1 MSALASLSALPSV
14 GLVAACDDPE
24 IFGVPLTPDQRVRLE
39 RVESGPRTHVWAI
52 GRRGLKTTSEAYV
65 GLWCCLLRP
74 ELLERL
80 RPGERGY
87 AVGIA
92 TNHRQARLLVAAAR
106 AVVERSPLLAPLVES
121 ATEDEILFANGTG
134 FAAFPNTSRGGRG
147 WPVFALLLDELAH
160 FVDNEGNIS
169 AEAVVRALVPATAQF
184 GAEARIVAASTP
196 WGADGTFA
204 EMFQKAVSGE
214 LEDAHAHHATTA
226 QANPSIDP
234 AFLAAEERRDP
245 EGFKSEYM
253 AMLVGSGGAFLDA
266 GNVAAVATLPRELRP
281 EDGTD
286 WVAGLDPAFS
296 SDPFG
301 LVLVG
306 RERRD
311 PRRLVVGGVR
321 SWTPPRLRPV
331 SLDEQREVED
341 GVLAE
346 VAAVVRSFGARA
358 VTDQYRS
365 AGVVE
370 RLRRYG
376 LSVRSEPMTAP
387 TKDAAFGFLRGR
399 INEGGIELP
408 EHPGLLRELRAIRTR
423 YAAGRSS
430 VVLPRIG
437 GSHCDLA
444 QSLALAVYEHDRR
457 SLGGEAATF
466 SVPSAPGIRSPRF
479 HAEPEDYADAVAVG
493 YGRERLAA
501 ARERAGEPRTTR
513 LRPELRR

>member
-1 MSALASLSALPSV
+1 MSAALPRV
-14 GLVAACDDPE
+14 GLVAACDDE
-24 IFGVPLTPDQRVRLE
+24 RLLGVPLTTDQRVRLE
-39 RVESGPRTHVWAI
+39 RVEVGPRTHVWAV
-52 GRRGLKTTSEAYV
+52 GRRGLKTTSAAYV
-65 GLWCCLLRP
+65 GLWCCLLPP

-87 AVGIA
+87 AVGVA
-92 TNHRQARLLVAAAR
+92 TNHRQARLLVRAPL

-121 ATEDEILFANGTG
+121 ATEDEILFANGAG
-134 FAAFPNTSRGGRG
+134 FAAFPNTSRGWRG
-147 WPVFALLLDELAH
+147 WPVFCLLLDELAH
-160 FVDNEGNIS
+160 FVDNEGNVS
-169 AEAVVRALVPATAQF
+169 AEAVVRALLPATAQF
-184 GAEARIVAASTP
+184 GEDARVVASSTP
-196 WGADGTFA
+196 WGSDGLFA
-204 EMFQKAVSGE
+204 EMFQRAESGE
-214 LEDAHAHHATTA
+214 LEDAYAHHATTA
-226 QANPSIDP
+226 EANPSVP
-234 AFLAAEERRDP
+234 AAFLAAEERRDP
-245 EGFKSEYM
+245 EAFRSEYL
-253 AMLVGSGGAFLDA
+253 AQFVGSGGAFPDA
-266 GNVAAVATLPRELRP
+266 ENVAACATLPGELRP

-306 RERRD
+306 RERRE
-311 PRRLVVGGVR
+311 PRRLVCGGVR
-321 SWTPPRLRPV
+321 SWPPPRLRPA

-341 GVLAE
+341 AVLAE
-346 VAAVVRSFGARA
+346 VAHVVRSYGARA

-376 LSVRSEPMTAP
+376 VAVRSEPMTAP

-399 INEGGIELP
+399 INEGGLELP
-408 EHPGLLRELRAIRTR
+408 EHPQLLRELRAVRTR

-457 SLGGEAATF
+457 SLGGEDAVM
-466 SVPSAPGIRSPRF
+466 SVPSGVVRPRRF
-479 HAEPEDYADAVAVG
+479 HEDPRDGDEVAEG

-501 ARERAGEPRTTR
+501 LRGTARTTR
-513 LRPELRR
+513 WTPELRN